1 MTRLDPALV
10 QHQIANLV
18 AAYPD
23 LADDDDGWSLAI
35 SSETELD
42 EMLIKLVRLIDDSKA
57 LVDGTK
63 ARADELDARVTRF
76 KRRIEAYR
84 SLIQRLMDAANLPKR
99 ELPEATLS
107 IRAGSPRVIITDER
121 LIPPSLTVIK
131 TEPNKTLIRTTLTAG
146 GSVPG
151 AVLSNAEPSLTIRVK

>member
-1 MTRLDPALV
+1 MTRLNPALV

-23 LADDDDGWSLAI
+23 LADDDDGCGPSQF
-35 SSETELD
+35 SSRKRELD

-76 KRRIEAYR
+76 RRRIEAYR
-84 SLIQRLMDAANLPKR
+84 SLIPK
-99 ELPEATLS
+99 
-107 IRAGSPRVIITDER
+107 G
-121 LIPPSLTVIK
+121 
-131 TEPNKTLIRTTLTAG
+131 
-146 GSVPG
+146 
-151 AVLSNAEPSLTIRVK
+151 